1 MFRQHE
7 ERFFTLF
14 DQAAGNILEGAKILA
29 EIARDPGQAATR
41 IKDLED
47 REHLGDELTHDLLAE
62 LNRSFITPIDRE
74 DIFNIAKEMDSVIDR
89 IEATGHRYVMLGIKE
104 APGEIQALARMIVS
118 AAEELVAMMKSLRNL
133 QRLVSENKS
142 VVEINRLEDEGDK
155 IYRQAV
161 RQLYSGAHDALFA
174 IRWREIFDHFEDTLD
189 ALEDVANIVEGI
201 AMKHT

>member
-1 MFRQHE
+1 MFRQRE

-14 DQAAGNILEGAKILA
+14 DQAAENILEAAKVLA
-29 EIARDPGQAATR
+29 EFARDPGQAAAR
-41 IKDLED
+41 IRELEE

-74 DIFNIAKEMDSVIDR
+74 DIFYIAKEMDSIIDR

-104 APGEIQALARMIVS
+104 APGEIQELAGMIVS
-118 AAEELVAMMKSLRNL
+118 AAEELVVMMKSLRNL
-133 QRLVSENKS
+133 RRLVSENKS

-155 IYRQAV
+155 IYRAAV
-161 RQLYSGAHDALFA
+161 RQLYSGAHDTLFA

-201 AMKHT
+201 AMKHA